1 MMDAGP
7 GLVLLAGTM
16 TFGNEWYQTGTPNWR
31 VPVATLLGTAVV
43 GAFSSLSSNAATA
56 LGGIIL
62 IGAASAKF
70 GGKSVV
76 QELNAALNAAN
87 GPVKSRTKR

>member
-1 MMDAGP
+1 MDAGP

-16 TFGNEWYQTGTPNWR
+16 TFGNEWYQTNTPNWR
-31 VPVATLLGTAVV
+31 VPIATLLGTAAV
-43 GAFSSLSSNAATA
+43 GAFSALNQNAATA

-62 IGAASAKF
+62 VGAATAKF

-76 QELNAALNAAN
+76 QELNEALNAAN
-87 GPVKSRTKR
+87 GKTPAKRKA